1 MLSFER
7 ALLMFDITLKSG
19 KDKAV
24 RMGHPWVFTGAIAKI
39 SGDIKSGDLCIVRSS
54 NGDVLATG
62 YYNSVSAIAIRILSF
77 GREAFDF
84 SLLERRVFQAIK
96 YRSSILNDST
106 DSCRLTN
113 SEGDFLP
120 GLIVDKFGK
129 GLVVQLLTSGMERFR
144 KDLIDRLQA
153 ICKPSFIYERSD
165 TESRKREGLG
175 ESEGLI
181 FGSLPE
187 LVIVTENDVRFLVDI
202 RKGQKTGFFFDQRV
216 NRELLKSYAA
226 DRRMC
231 DCFSYSGAF
240 AVNALSANV
249 RSIEC
254 VDISK
259 NAIDYVKKNINL
271 NFSAEKKVS
280 TVQAD
285 IFNYLRET
293 TNIYDLIVLDP
304 PKFAKHPG
312 EIERAARGYKDINL
326 AAMKKIA
333 PEGVIFT
340 FSCSNAVDTKLFRQI
355 VYSAAADCG
364 RQVQVLHVLSAG
376 SDHPVNIA
384 HKEGEYLKGLVLRV
398 F

>member
-1 MLSFER
+1 
-7 ALLMFDITLKSG
+7 MFDVILKSG
-19 KDKAV
+19 KDKPV
-24 RMGHPWVFTGAIAKI
+24 RMGHPWVFTGAISNI
-39 SGDIKSGDLCIVRSS
+39 TGDIESGGLCTVRSS
-54 NGDVLATG
+54 SGDVLATG
-62 YYNSVSAIAIRILSF
+62 YYNSVSAIAVRILSF
-77 GREAFDF
+77 GKKTFDF
-84 SLLERRVFQAIK
+84 SQLQSRISQAIQF
-96 YRSSILNDST
+96 RSNILNNST
-106 DSCRLTN
+106 DSCRLIN

-120 GLIVDKFGK
+120 GLIVDKFGE

-144 KDLIDRLQA
+144 NELIDILSI
-153 ICKPSFIYERSD
+153 ICRPSFIYERSD
-165 TESRKREGLG
+165 TESRKREGLE
-175 ESEGLI
+175 ESDGLL
-181 FGSLPE
+181 FGNLPE
-187 LVIVTENDVRFLVDI
+187 QAIVTENGVRFSVDI
-202 RKGQKTGFFFDQRV
+202 GKGQKTGFFFDQRV
-216 NRELLKSYAA
+216 NREILKSYAA

-249 RSIEC
+249 RSVEC

-259 NAIDYVKKNINL
+259 NAIDYVKKNIDL

-293 TNIYDLIVLDP
+293 ANVYDLIVLDP

-312 EIERAARGYKDINL
+312 EVERAARGYKDINL
-326 AAMKKIA
+326 IAMKKIA

-340 FSCSNAVDTKLFRQI
+340 FSCSNAIDIKLFRQI

-364 RQVQVLHVLSAG
+364 RPIQVLHVLSAG